1 MSACAAKDLCWM
13 NLPRHVLISTSVWL
27 RMVDVIILVSILL
40 GQELASKTTIFFSKI
55 IVLSHLKS
63 KEYHFALKSQR
74 SKGI

>member
-1 MSACAAKDLCWM
+1 M

-27 RMVDVIILVSILL
+27 IMVDVIILVSILL

-55 IVLSHLKS
+55 IVLSHLKI
-63 KEYHFALKSQR
+63 KEYHFALKSHR